1 MAENTILDAKAGDLV
16 NNSVAPDKRYMITRD
31 SLPNKVSK
39 RDADWWEQ
47 NRDKVFSDYDDVHA
61 FEVSPYDAND
71 VKETDQYIITLKD
84 QPGVSMRDGKWWA
97 ENSERMYKDYP
108 NAQVERVR
116 YIDYW
121 YDKAMRDK
129 ENIESL
135 EDEIASLREQQS
147 SYQRWSP
154 EYNEYERKIAQKQTD
169 LISVE
174 DSYNK
179 NPRVVEA
186 EKRYQEQY
194 RALQEEYKENYIAN
208 LFSQIEEW
216 KNEDVAKGRS
226 YSTLSESQG
235 EEIAMHTSRMAAMGQ
250 RMNGD
255 KDSGLQKTVSESNA
269 RIGRTRDYVSAEA
282 VLEWAV
288 EHRNNYRSVWQGLAQ
303 GLEEMLSGHL
313 AQVETTTEAAFRKLE
328 KKYGDPSFLTNED
341 IERELEPNE
350 KAAIYAYFQFLAS
363 DEEVQEKASSAYK
376 GGKQFADMIPFL
388 IEFALLKAPA
398 EALAERATSKM
409 ALKLGT
415 WALAKSGFKGIARQ
429 MTAKAIVGTVD
440 AAVAGAVMTA
450 ASPLV
455 VSSVRDTIQAGGGPT
470 EVLKTIG
477 NEYIERFTEFAGDGL
492 AKMLGVLGEGFKTT
506 KVGSKIA
513 NSAFGKGWSTFFNSK
528 GMQVIGNFGIQSFP
542 IEVFEELEAAAIR
555 EMLALDSKALDQFF
569 DEDNFMTMLISFAP
583 MQLIG
588 VASSATAMGVA
599 KHDLGSTREIM
610 YKELSANYDNKIID
624 NAANAA
630 MSAKTPK
637 EVEDAMRPLLKQ
649 MIEDGASFK
658 QIKSMLNYFKAVAT
672 YKTFV
677 SVSEERDRSLIDAKY
692 TEIEDNVGDFWVKMA
707 EDIEG
712 VRQVRVAQLND
723 GRTVFV
729 TSAANEQG
737 EFTIKDA
744 ATGKIGYAKESD
756 IAETQDENGNTIRLD
771 NTMNIDDFLNA
782 EVMSERQ
789 NAEVKR
795 MTEERQAQIDAM
807 KQRLAE
813 NKQINLGTEEAPQI
827 VVAKSMTN
835 DGVQVVDE
843 SGNSAVLSWEQVGN
857 VIGTPLDVKTDAQ
870 IVEQEI
876 AGLLSKQ
883 AERKVLLAQGRIIT
897 PAQADAAVSEAEESI
912 AAANPVHIP
921 TNPDGSV
928 DENAFWNANPQGWA
942 EWNDEQ
948 NNDGG
953 VDSYE
958 QITAA
963 KAELTARLAEI
974 QKLQATSNPANRR
987 QAKAEAQQISAR
999 LAEIDALEKQY
1010 AEKLQTPEQKRAAVE
1025 QAIRDRAE
1033 QWQALTG
1040 VKIVVVENA
1049 SEIKNADVAQAMAN
1063 GSTVMAWTTG
1073 NEAYVYLP
1081 NIDSVEMFDQKFAH
1095 EVVAHIGIK
1104 ELLGKKGYE
1113 AFCEKVWTVM
1123 SPAAQRHFLA
1133 YPGVKGNPILA
1144 ADEYIA
1150 HIAEQMGSGVAN
1162 MEEQSVWQK
1171 IVQFFKEMLNSI
1183 LGVYAQ
1189 ELTEQEILNNI
1200 KLSFANLVEKQGVA
1214 QEAADQT
1221 RLSAREEIDALASEL
1236 TPEEMA
1242 AVINNDLQAAQEAYA
1257 KLSASA
1263 PVVEPGESSKAFI
1276 ERKRAYA
1283 EQLAA
1288 AKAEMEA
1295 KQAIVD
1301 EAARMAE
1308 EQQPEEAAALVE
1320 EAAPRSLE
1328 PTIVEDENGEAMAE
1342 TDGNGSVRFS
1352 VLTYEQGGREY
1363 LVNWLAGEKY
1373 MDQSEKD
1380 FIIATLDQQY
1390 NLAKQLGK
1398 DFPVFGAWSSAEV
1411 DVDAEG
1417 NPIMSVI
1424 KANGDYSMN
1433 LDFSLICKKRR
1444 PLNAL
1449 LDVMIADRMLDMR
1462 TLNEGEIAKINKVIQ
1477 RHGFEVACAL
1487 CFVDSK
1493 RYRVVKVAA
1502 DFADLYNDLVQS
1514 LIPAGSDI
1522 VATEYNYAGYEY
1534 INERNAEKTG
1544 RTLDTV
1550 SDVELDW
1557 TKVDEVLKGVKTPK
1571 TVEQKVAKML
1581 RDNPEFRKLANA
1593 TDFVTNLGFESVK
1606 RNNPELL
1613 KVYNAKKGTGGPKA
1627 SFGDVQYLNDI
1638 LKSKSFTPEK
1648 AYSVGGVRVQSFSD
1662 YMGHMFF
1669 DYMQMMAEL
1678 AAKGLP
1684 AHAYTKEEAFARIF
1698 GMTGM
1703 KINMSLVPA
1712 VKADG
1717 VAPGLDAEGNY
1728 AWAVPYTDEQ
1738 GNEIQGQTFPP
1749 EVAFEMQQD
1758 PRYSGNVGVIAV
1770 GVSDEHI
1777 LKMLDDENIHFI
1789 IPYHKSSISGIVAK
1803 ETNIDQ
1809 FKDYTLTQNTK
1820 LAPTEEN
1827 NSLSPKQKKKILE
1840 QKAFDFYKSLGRTH
1854 DPKVTAQ
1861 EYLDHCKNNGLVPK
1875 FEQFANHENYYKLL
1889 VDFNTYDF
1897 VTGEYAPQGPVKMNF
1912 PEELEAL
1919 VKASVASNEV
1929 LESDLKDKVGKM
1941 AEDVKAELGET
1952 RFSANTENKSIS
1964 LQNNGNNEQ
1973 NEQETFGPDTN
1984 VGWEANSSGVAGN
1997 TAGIVERTRD
2007 RSDIRVF
2014 EQGLESSRSAH
2025 SDDSERAR
2033 RDAESERLVDI
2044 AKKNNLYIP
2053 LKDTDSLGEKVQKR
2067 TGESVVY
2074 IDEETGRVFKVKDPY
2089 AKSAMKAGVE
2099 PEDAIYEHIVHN
2111 LVFPEA
2117 PYQFVGISDKLGDV
2131 RIVLSQDRVES
2142 VQKPTKAQIAEAL
2155 ASKGLLP
2162 ENAYSF
2168 GNDLISVTD
2177 VEGDNVLLG
2186 EDGTVY
2192 FIDPII
2198 RFKKPVQEVIETLSA
2213 EEGVRFSAR
2222 TDEQRTA
2229 LFDNAKQHYGLTNNF
2244 NAAGYML
2251 PDGSLLDFSEANDG
2265 GDPNQRSLDHRNI
2278 EGIIM
2283 DEGKEYD
2290 SRWMY
2295 IADFMNEGAIRLL
2308 PEYAGINI
2316 MQAPTAEQRKRLFD
2330 FIYKYN
2336 GKVILEI
2343 ADERLNN
2350 IAYVEYDRRTS
2361 PARVL
2366 RDIDGYFNNG
2376 VIPQQDIRF
2385 SVANESQ
2392 AIFVSNAAKAV
2403 EGIKMEKAT
2412 PAQWL
2417 AMIEKNGGL
2426 KAGEDKWMGLSE
2438 WLKASDKKTL
2448 TKAEVLEFV
2457 NEHAIKIEETHY
2469 DAYAEEKVADAYAEM
2484 GRILQDKFNAYRQ
2497 EYYEQN
2503 EDEDLYGNPANDY
2516 AIERLREELGDEFP
2530 YAIEVTGAGDV
2541 YLTFP
2546 YEDDAEMRKWSE
2558 KLGVEY
2564 NPQAQIENIRLVYTT
2579 DGLTNKRE
2587 IALTVPTIESWGTED
2602 MTHFGD
2608 AGEGRAVAWIRFGET
2623 EIPTAEYKLLL
2634 DEMDRLKEVARE
2646 LYEEFGGR
2654 SNELAEVEARQ
2665 EELRLEMRSYKNAGL
2680 KVLVIDEIQSKRHQE
2695 GREKGYATMTQEEY
2709 TAQMNEK
2716 YGTQYFGWQDK
2727 ATPEEW
2733 ETYRSLAKAIPAAPF
2748 EKNWAELAM
2757 KRMLRYAAEEGYD
2770 AIAWTKGDQQ
2780 AERYNLGGVVKKIK
2794 VSDIHTAG
2802 VNDEHVVRIVETEFV
2817 GPQKNLHLLFDE
2829 NGEIVGGLSQSL
2841 SDYKGKDIRDIYGK
2855 ELGEKILSLTE
2866 DTTLKGNDLRI
2877 GGEGMRGFYDR
2888 MLPSFMNK
2896 YGKKWGVKV
2905 EDINL
2910 PNLED
2915 GLTMHSIPVT
2925 EEMKASVME
2934 GQTMFSI
2941 STPAENKYTQQHLPN
2956 YMFDTDVRFSLSKN
2970 NRQTITGWMNKRTD
2984 LPENVKEE
2992 VLNLIDQY
3000 SDATLQLCIGKWF
3013 SQGTIALP
3021 EDLDQCVQAV
3031 VSAKRAKVNA
3041 LSYSN
3046 PMEII
3051 NEFGIVK
3058 SKKKPINPDTV
3069 STLKKSKVLDNG
3081 IVIYDVEESEESRK
3095 NMREIINTHYGVNAS
3110 PWCLLQGD
3118 ENGNLTEKSAEF
3130 WQSYNAVPKRVVFRD
3145 GKLLAFY
3152 ATANRFEKVWWDR
3165 LDRPWPGIPVSNKDA
3180 ADPLKREVTRLVS
3193 ERSGKLGKIVSIMR
3207 EDRLDNGGKAVT
3219 EWGSMAEDD
3228 IILYEKKNANRRI
3241 TAGYIYE
3248 SQDET
3253 QANPIARFIAK
3264 LSNKI
3269 TPKRLAWV
3277 RLGEEEID
3285 LGRMG
3290 RIATYR
3296 NGDVQ
3301 IDYTGSNRI
3310 YIQQSETYEEDG
3322 RTWRRITG
3330 YYELSKSGELLTVGA
3345 RVDGK
3350 IVEVTDK
3357 EALSQYEN
3365 EARPWVEKAMD
3376 LRNNTQQRMEELKG
3390 LVQSEQQQTRFSATP
3405 IVPHQSSIDE
3415 VDQMFADWNRDPF
3428 VGELYAKVS
3437 DLAHKMNLKIKFVEP
3452 WSDAGGANI
3461 LDKVK
3466 YNVDYF
3472 NSNDYAQTKA
3482 GVLLHELI
3490 HAVTVYAV
3498 VAKNSPILT
3507 QGMKDAVM
3515 QIEAIYDEIKNDPS
3529 FDGTYG
3535 VKSEKEMIAELSNPR
3550 FRQKLRAKNLLQ
3562 RIVDAIKQL
3571 LGIDKGANAEDNLEG
3586 TLEYMIENFD
3596 QNAFDIVLKANEKK
3610 DAYTLF
3616 SALPTKND
3624 FEVEKKAML
3633 GISMMHGFVPFDEM
3647 GKTFRTLINEREAMV
3662 QRLASKANKTAYDN
3676 ERLARLEQ
3684 DLEAAYRQLE
3694 WWENVQADLV
3704 PTEEVQPEVS
3714 KDMEPQSFEEYL
3726 SQFFT
3731 MSKTKTETKTITD
3744 ENGKKKTIRLGG
3756 KRNGVML
3763 TPETLTSEMGWKSG
3777 DWAGIKYIVSAKDG
3791 MSLDAIAEMI
3801 EEDEDA
3807 KQFLGNMDTMDIK
3820 NAVMDFL
3827 QSVGTYAEIR
3837 DYVKHQRAE
3846 MAQLEADRI
3855 NGDIQAYAQSIED
3868 ETGMTVEQYNAM
3880 LIEEAFKAAEEN
3892 LTMLESS
3899 EIYGNFEELTE
3910 DEYERY
3916 VEEVIRGEEGR
3927 VYEGNEDFEGEQS
3940 GHVLPDNE
3948 WSSENDEERTG
3959 DDSNGEDSGSEGDR
3973 GGEAGGAGIPPVG
3986 HSKPGVVSD
3995 HLETEGLSVEEIVET
4010 GKQKVAAEN
4019 ADAADV
4025 FMQKLRKINE
4035 KLSGLRSALAAQRE
4049 YDQNTVKIL
4058 TSLANDLLE
4067 GGKLTDMTRGEIKRL
4082 LSVIKDATG
4091 KSDLSVSV
4099 DRLMDIMIAN
4109 QLRFAKNRFADLLK
4123 IKASKVNA
4131 SGVEAQGK
4139 LDVQGQQIMQSL
4151 KDAMKASEEVLN
4163 DWIAEAENDL
4173 DSDSYAVRH
4182 NAELKLA
4189 GYELA
4194 RQYKED
4200 IEASETEEAALREDL
4215 KKTEHEGKLTKEQLK
4230 EYRKTIYDAVREN
4243 KMARVNS
4250 YEAMLESLSSMLAGS
4265 VARAVAFREAETQ
4278 RVENIHHMANSD
4290 MQGMPADEHNKKDSW
4305 FWNSSLVRFLF
4316 KPLATFDQMLRAFAP
4331 KSRSGEGYL
4340 WNHFMGGWLK
4350 ATENEYKGIQDAHE
4364 RLDAYARYFFGVQ
4377 RWSDLFAL
4385 ERKLPKAEVT
4395 WWNAGKMETFE
4406 VSQGNLLYIYMINK
4420 MADGRMKL
4428 RKMGITEDDV
4438 DNIIRSIDPR
4448 FLDLADW
4455 IQERFLPSLREK
4467 YNDVH
4472 ERLFGAPMAAID
4484 NYFPIRVLA
4493 NARAREVDLGVDES
4507 NAKPSTITGNI
4518 IKRTKNSLALDIL
4531 GSDAFDVVLGH
4542 IEEMEKWAAFAEWN
4556 KDLNTLLSYKKFRN
4570 RVQNMAGIYGA
4581 GNVVWNNFRSAA
4593 EIAAG
4598 VYKPATKND
4607 SVDKAI
4613 MNIAKGVTGAKI
4625 SFRVYTAFKQL
4636 LSWPAFLSD
4645 ARTDILAK
4653 NMANPFG
4660 AWKWSMENLPLF
4672 EKRWKS
4678 RQAGDSRLMETE
4690 SDWKIWKSKAVEI
4703 AGRLGM
4709 TPNAFVD
4716 AVTVAIGA
4724 RSIYETR
4731 LKKYLDYGYSQ
4742 EVAEEKAKRDATVLF
4757 NESQQSN
4764 ESAFLSQIQVDRTV
4778 ASVVFTVF
4786 RNSSMGYQRMYVD
4799 AIRNIGRMMKPGYKG
4814 ESVEYMT
4821 KQMVRDGL
4829 TPEQAERAANRIYN
4843 RSFAKNAM
4851 QALTFGFIVQLA
4863 WNLGPYLPYIFGG
4876 DDDEKKK
4883 EMAKD
4888 ATIRALVGG
4897 PVEGLA
4903 GGNILSNAIGNLAM
4917 GESLSK
4923 VSGAQLPLAS
4933 DIENT
4938 FKLFG
4943 NDNVRAYNELFNLAV
4958 QSFVGVNPQTISD
4971 VVVAVIDACNGDL
4984 ETSTEAML
4992 CIMRILQVPQSQ
5004 IENFYIDEI
5013 DFKADE
5019 AYDMTVKEF
5028 AERYAKYK
5036 VMRNAPITQWM
5047 YTDDEEKEK
5056 EDKYIKLFTQK
5067 AKEERKK
5074 RGSEEAKAWY
5084 QYVEGA
5090 EYKEV
5095 DQTLKDIREQIEA
5108 EAHAGRFDSDIIRA
5122 AQQKMMDLQQTPA
5135 FQKYMDAKMIKS
5147 QTDKLKEAP
5156 DWVDVSEL
5164 KKLRKEKFDKVFK
5177 ESNSVE

>member
-1 MAENTILDAKAGDLV
+1 MAENTILDAKAGDPV
-16 NNSVAPDKRYMITRD
+16 NNSVAADKRYMITRD
-31 SLPNKVSK
+31 SLPNKVSE

-71 VKETDQYIITLKD
+71 VKETDQYIITLSD

-108 NAQVERVR
+108 NAQVKRVR

-250 RMNGD
+250 RTNGVEE
-255 KDSGLQKTVSESNA
+255 SRLQKSVSESNA

-303 GLEEMLSGHL
+303 GLEELLSGHL
-313 AQVETTTEAAFRKLE
+313 AQVETTTEAAFRKLD

-450 ASPLV
+450 TSPLV

-492 AKMLGVLGEGFKTT
+492 AKMLGVVGEGFKTT
-506 KVGSKIA
+506 TVGSKIA

-542 IEVFEELEAAAIR
+542 IEIFEELEAAAIR

-624 NAANAA
+624 NAANVA

-835 DGVQVVDE
+835 NGVQVVDE

-876 AGLLSKQ
+876 ADLLSKQ
-883 AERKVLLAQGRIIT
+883 AERKTLLAQGRIIT

-987 QAKAEAQQISAR
+987 QAKAEAQHIAAR
-999 LAEIDALEKQY
+999 LAEIEALEKQY
-1010 AEKLQTPEQKRAAVE
+1010 AEKLQTPGQKRAAVE

-1033 QWQALTG
+1033 QWHGLTG

-1308 EQQPEEAAALVE
+1308 EQQPEEAAAPVE

-1328 PTIVEDENGEAMAE
+1328 PTIVETENGEAMAE

-1380 FIIATLDQQY
+1380 FIVATLDQQY

-1544 RTLDTV
+1544 RMLDSV

-1777 LKMLDDENIHFI
+1777 LKMLGDENIHFI

-1854 DPKVTAQ
+1854 DPKATAQ
-1861 EYLDHCKNNGLVPK
+1861 EYLDHCRNNGLVPK
-1875 FEQFANHENYYKLL
+1875 FEQFAKHENYYKLL

-1973 NEQETFGPDTN
+1973 NEQETIGPDTN
-1984 VGWEANSSGVAGN
+1984 VGWEANSSGVARN

-2014 EQGLESSRSAH
+2014 EQGLESSHGAH
-2025 SDDSERAR
+2025 SHDSERAR

-2117 PYQFVGISDKLGDV
+2117 PYKFVGISDKFGDV
-2131 RIVLSQDRVES
+2131 RIVLSQDYLPS
-2142 VQKPTKAQIAEAL
+2142 VASPTKAQIAEAL

-2198 RFKKPVQEVIETLSA
+2198 RFKKPVQEVIESLSA
-2213 EEGVRFSAR
+2213 EDNVRFSAR

-2265 GDPNQRSLDHRNI
+2265 GDPNQRSLDHRDI

-2308 PEYAGINI
+2308 PEHAGINI
-2316 MQAPTAEQRKRLFD
+2316 MQAPTSEQRKRLFD

-2336 GKVILEI
+2336 GEVILEI

-2366 RDIDGYFNNG
+2366 RDIDNYFNNA
-2376 VIPQQDIRF
+2376 VIPQQETRF
-2385 SVANESQ
+2385 SASNQNQE
-2392 AIFVSNAAKAV
+2392 IFVSNAAKAV
-2403 EGIKMEKAT
+2403 EGIKMAKAT
-2412 PAQWL
+2412 PEQWL
-2417 AMIEKNGGL
+2417 NMLEKNGGL
-2426 KAGEDKWMGLSE
+2426 KAAEDKWMGLSD

-2448 TKAEVLEFV
+2448 TKDEVLQFI
-2457 NEHAIKIEETHY
+2457 NENKIIIEEQHY
-2469 DAYAEEKVADAYAEM
+2469 NDVPLEDRENATFENLKEKKGEEFTNRLIGEAFIYEEGARGPYLSVNDPIEATS
-2484 GRILQDKFNAYRQ
+2484 L
-2497 EYYEQN
+2497 YYEETGDEIPLSEEGLLEN
-2503 EDEDLYGNPANDY
+2503 EDYDKLVKWAESVIRDAS
-2516 AIERLREELGDEFP
+2516 
-2530 YAIEVTGAGDV
+2530 EVAGA
-2541 YLTFP
+2541 
-2546 YEDDAEMRKWSE
+2546 R
-2558 KLGVEY
+2558 
-2564 NPQAQIENIRLVYTT
+2564 QIQDIRLGYTT
-2579 DGLTNKRE
+2579 SGLINNHE
-2587 IALTVPTIESWGTED
+2587 IALTVPTVEPWNETNLI
-2602 MTHFGD
+2602 HFGD
-2608 AGEGRAVAWIRFGET
+2608 AGNGRAVAWVRFGET
-2623 EIPTAEYKLLL
+2623 KVYAQTKEGEEYKAFVDNMLQRYHIDEEVELNRFGTIVVPQELL
-2634 DEMDRLKEVARE
+2634 DALTDEQMNKLQRLKAASMSASDKTE
-2646 LYEEFGGR
+2646 R
-2654 SNELAEVEARQ
+2654 S
-2665 EELRLEMRSYKNAGL
+2665 
-2680 KVLVIDEIQSKRHQE
+2680 VLVIDEIQSNRHQE
-2695 GREKGYATMTQEEY
+2695 GREKGYATSKEDVAKATEAFQSFNRAMK
-2709 TAQMNEK
+2709 EK
-2716 YGTQYFGWQDK
+2716 YGESVFPSKWS
-2727 ATPEEW
+2727 EEDQA
-2733 ETYRSLAKAIPAAPF
+2733 EFDRLRDEHSRVSKSYNKGIPAAPF
-2748 EKNWAELAM
+2748 EKNWHELAM
-2757 KRMLRYAAEEGYD
+2757 KRMLRYAAENGYD
-2770 AIAWTKGDQQ
+2770 FIAWTKGDQQ
-2780 AERYNLGGVVKKIK
+2780 AKRYDLSRDVKKISTSKANKDGERIINIYYRDEYNDFKNLVVDKDGK
-2794 VSDIHTAG
+2794 VFYGDFFGSNLAD
-2802 VNDEHVVRIVETEFV
+2802 VVGKEMALQIMNAEDATEFS
-2817 GPQKNLHLLFDE
+2817 
-2829 NGEIVGGLSQSL
+2829 GEGLM
-2841 SDYKGKDIRDIYGK
+2841 
-2855 ELGEKILSLTE
+2855 
-2866 DTTLKGNDLRI
+2866 I
-2877 GGEGMRGFYDR
+2877 GGEGMRGFYDK

-2896 YGKKWGVKV
+2896 YGKKWGIKV

-2910 PNLED
+2910 PNL
-2915 GLTMHSIPVT
+2915 GKSGYTMHSVPVT
-2925 EEMKASVME
+2925 EEMKSSVME
-2934 GQTMFSI
+2934 GQTMFS
-2941 STPAENKYTQQHLPN
+2941 A
-2956 YMFDTDVRFSLSKN
+2956 
-2970 NRQTITGWMNKRTD
+2970 
-2984 LPENVKEE
+2984 
-2992 VLNLIDQY
+2992 
-3000 SDATLQLCIGKWF
+3000 
-3013 SQGTIALP
+3013 IA
-3021 EDLDQCVQAV
+3021 
-3031 VSAKRAKVNA
+3031 
-3041 LSYSN
+3041 
-3046 PMEII
+3046 
-3051 NEFGIVK
+3051 
-3058 SKKKPINPDTV
+3058 
-3069 STLKKSKVLDNG
+3069 
-3081 IVIYDVEESEESRK
+3081 
-3095 NMREIINTHYGVNAS
+3095 
-3110 PWCLLQGD
+3110 
-3118 ENGNLTEKSAEF
+3118 
-3130 WQSYNAVPKRVVFRD
+3130 
-3145 GKLLAFY
+3145 
-3152 ATANRFEKVWWDR
+3152 
-3165 LDRPWPGIPVSNKDA
+3165 
-3180 ADPLKREVTRLVS
+3180 
-3193 ERSGKLGKIVSIMR
+3193 
-3207 EDRLDNGGKAVT
+3207 
-3219 EWGSMAEDD
+3219 
-3228 IILYEKKNANRRI
+3228 
-3241 TAGYIYE
+3241 
-3248 SQDET
+3248 
-3253 QANPIARFIAK
+3253 
-3264 LSNKI
+3264 
-3269 TPKRLAWV
+3269 
-3277 RLGEEEID
+3277 
-3285 LGRMG
+3285 
-3290 RIATYR
+3290 
-3296 NGDVQ
+3296 
-3301 IDYTGSNRI
+3301 
-3310 YIQQSETYEEDG
+3310 
-3322 RTWRRITG
+3322 
-3330 YYELSKSGELLTVGA
+3330 
-3345 RVDGK
+3345 
-3350 IVEVTDK
+3350 
-3357 EALSQYEN
+3357 
-3365 EARPWVEKAMD
+3365 
-3376 LRNNTQQRMEELKG
+3376 
-3390 LVQSEQQQTRFSATP
+3390 
-3405 IVPHQSSIDE
+3405 PHQSSIDE

-3596 QNAFDIVLKANEKK
+3596 QNAFDIVLKANENK

-3662 QRLASKANKTAYDN
+3662 QRLASKANKTAYDK

-3704 PTEEVQPEVS
+3704 PTDEVQPEVS
-3714 KDMEPQSFEEYL
+3714 KDMEPQSLEEYL

-3791 MSLDAIAEMI
+3791 LSLDAIAEMI
-3801 EEDEDA
+3801 AEDEDA

-3837 DYVKHQRAE
+3837 DYVKHQREAA
-3846 MAQLEADRI
+3846 AQEEVNFANAQIQYNAQRI
-3855 NGDIQAYAQSIED
+3855 EE
-3868 ETGMTVEQYNAM
+3868 ETGMSVDEYNAM
-3880 LIEEAFKAAEEN
+3880 VIEDAFKAAEEN

-3899 EIYGNFEELTE
+3899 EINGNFENLTE
-3910 DEYERY
+3910 EEYADHIESLVRA
-3916 VEEVIRGEEGR
+3916 EEGR

-3959 DDSNGEDSGSEGDR
+3959 DDSQRGDSSSEGDR
-3973 GGEAGGAGIPPVG
+3973 GGEAGGVGQPSIG

-3995 HLETEGLSVEEIVET
+3995 RLETEGLSVEEIVET

-4173 DSDSYAVRH
+4173 DSDSDAVRH

-4350 ATENEYKGIQDAHE
+4350 ATENEYKGIQDAHD
-4364 RLDAYARYFFGVQ
+4364 RLDAYVRYNFGIQ

-4814 ESVEYMT
+4814 ESVEFMT

-4876 DDDEKKK
+4876 DDDEKKE
-4883 EMAKD
+4883 EMVKD
-4888 ATIRALVGG
+4888 AIVRALVGG

-4903 GGNILSNAIGNLAM
+4903 GGNIISNAGGNLAM

-4938 FKLFG
+4938 FRLFG
-4943 NDNVRAYNELFNLAV
+4943 NDNVRAYNDLFNLAV

-4971 VVVAVIDACNGDL
+4971 IVVAVVDACNGDL

-5036 VMRNAPITQWM
+5036 VMRNAPIGKALNL
-5047 YTDDEEKEK
+5047 YTDEKEK
-5056 EDKYIKLFTQK
+5056 ELEEKQIKTFTQK
-5067 AKEERKK
+5067 AKEERKR

-5084 QYVEGA
+5084 QYVEGS
-5090 EYKEV
+5090 EYKEM